1 MSSVGHA
8 RNSLSTGEVSVAGSF
23 SGAITRLVCQ
33 PLDVAKIR
41 LQLQAEIGQKRKYKN
56 LLELV
61 YKLLREEGFGALWK
75 GHVPAQFLS
84 ITYGFVSFA
93 AFESFAATLNGQ
105 NRDDTFNKTVINFM
119 CGAGAGCAG
128 TIFSFPFDMVRTR
141 LVAQKTQVYSGTRD
155 AMGQIYRSAGLTG
168 FYKGFVP
175 TCLAVAPQSG
185 LQFGLYSLFTQM
197 LGGWV
202 NKDDS
207 RLGHGVITVQGS
219 LICGA
224 MAGMATKAILYP
236 LDVVKKRLQVSGWV
250 DGRKGLGETPHYK
263 NLRHCLVSLV
273 KVEGVRSFYKGFTP
287 ALIKAVSTTSISFM
301 AYEWTC
307 KLFLL
312 RRRIIDCDQ

>member
-8 RNSLSTGEVSVAGSF
+8 TSSLSTGEVSVAGSL
-23 SGAITRLVCQ
+23 SGAMTRLVCQ

-41 LQLQAEIGQKRKYKN
+41 LQLQAEIGQHRKYKS

-61 YKLLREEGFGALWK
+61 YKLLREEGVRALWK

-84 ITYGFVSFA
+84 ISYGFASFA
-93 AFESFAATLNGQ
+93 AFETLAATLSQ
-105 NRDDTFNKTVINFM
+105 RSDDYGNNKTVIHFL

-128 TIFSFPFDMVRTR
+128 TLVSFPFDMVRTR

-155 AMGQIYRSAGLTG
+155 AISQIFKSAGPTG
-168 FYKGFVP
+168 FYKGLVP

-197 LGGWV
+197 LGNWV
-202 NKDDS
+202 KKDDD
-207 RLGHGVITVQGS
+207 RLGYGVITVQGS
-219 LICGA
+219 LVCGA
-224 MAGMATKAILYP
+224 MSGLATKSILYP

-273 KVEGVRSFYKGFTP
+273 KVEGFRSFYKGFAP
-287 ALIKAVSTTSISFM
+287 ALIKAVTTTSISFM

-312 RRRIIDCDQ
+312 RRTLLNCD